1 MLTSRRDFI
10 KKTGMAMAAT
20 TVAPSVFSF
29 CTNPEPSSLF
39 DISLAEWSLHRM
51 LRKGDLKNIDFP
63 AFTKKTFGIHAVE
76 YVNSFFKD
84 KAKDRP
90 YLQDLKDR
98 SASEGVKN
106 LLIMVDGE
114 GSLGGQDAEERKK
127 TIENHYKWVEAAQ
140 FLGCHT
146 IRVNAYGEG
155 SAEEVAAAV
164 VDSLSQ
170 LATFAQNYNINVVVE
185 NHGGYSSDGQ
195 WLSGVMKKVNLPNCG
210 TLPDFGNFW
219 IDRENDVQ
227 YDRYQGVEE
236 LMPFA
241 KAVSAKCYDFDS
253 NGDET
258 TIDFPRMLSIVK
270 DAGYTGYVGIEYEG
284 REMPEVEGIK
294 AAKVLLEKTFEAL
307 K

>member
-1 MLTSRRDFI
+1 MLTYCA
-10 KKTGMAMAAT
+10 G
-20 TVAPSVFSF
+20 PGQ
-29 CTNPEPSSLF
+29 EEESLL
-39 DISLAEWSLHRM
+39 DISLAEWSLHRT
-51 LRKGDLKNIDFP
+51 LRSGELKNIDFP
-63 AFTKKTFGIHAVE
+63 AFTKKTFGINAVE

-84 KAKDRP
+84 KAQDRP

-98 SASEGVKN
+98 SSSEGVKN

-114 GSLGGQDAEERKK
+114 GALGGQDGEERKK

-155 SAEEVAAAV
+155 SAEDVAAAV

-170 LATFAQNYNINVVVE
+170 LATFAQDYDINVVVE

-219 IDRENDVQ
+219 IDRGNDVQ
-227 YDRYQGVEE
+227 YDRYKGVEE

-241 KAVSAKCYDFDS
+241 KAVSAKCYDFDE

-258 TIDFPRMLSIVK
+258 TIDFSRMLSIVK
-270 DAGYTGYVGIEYEG
+270 DAGYTGYIGIEYEG
-284 REMPEVEGIK
+284 NELSEVEGIK
-294 AAKVLLEKTFEAL
+294 AAKALLERTL
-307 K
+307 NTL